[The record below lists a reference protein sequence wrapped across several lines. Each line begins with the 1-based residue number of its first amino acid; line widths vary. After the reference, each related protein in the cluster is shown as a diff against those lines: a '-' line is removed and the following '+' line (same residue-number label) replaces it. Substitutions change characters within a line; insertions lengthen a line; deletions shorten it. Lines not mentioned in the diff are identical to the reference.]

1 MRIHLDRKK
10 LLCLSFFL
18 CCVLPPC
25 FNWFSLEPEADAWT
39 GLSLMPVPL
48 LVGMTLYAFALLF
61 DRFRH
66 VLSLGVLAHGLL
78 LAACLTCVFSF
89 PRLSGTAGARDL
101 HLSLEA
107 TEPGYWISLALL
119 LVHLILFTTT
129 EVAVQRLSQQNSK
142 A

>member
-66 VLSLGVLAHGLL
+66 VLSLGVLAHGLPDQFGYDAHLDLQGFFFRIQLCCVGQL
-78 LAACLTCVFSF
+78 LKD
-89 PRLSGTAGARDL
+89 RLHIVRDEIPL
-101 HLSLEA
+101 R
-107 TEPGYWISLALL
+107 
-119 LVHLILFTTT
+119 
-129 EVAVQRLSQQNSK
+129 Q
-142 A
+142 